1 MIVSEP
7 HRIVKSTLAI
17 LLSVHTI
24 NMLHVLIIQT
34 KFQCITSIQLV
45 KKVPRIHSPISKS
58 RVQAPEKR
66 GLTQSRAMERVPERE
81 WKSLLHTR
89 SQAAERSTETE
100 TEESGRARLAREAR
114 LRRKQHKEKTVY
126 TSS

>member
-1 MIVSEP
+1 MIGVSVSEP

-34 KFQCITSIQLV
+34 KSQCITSIQLV
-45 KKVPRIHSPISKS
+45 KKVPHIHSPISKS

-81 WKSLLHTR
+81 WKSLLQHEKPGCR
-89 SQAAERSTETE
+89 EIDRDRGERQS
-100 TEESGRARLAREAR
+100 L
-114 LRRKQHKEKTVY
+114 L
-126 TSS
+126 